1 MNNMTNPINDSCKF
15 NAAIIG
21 CGAIHALHADTVMN
35 SPLAVLSSV
44 ADIDPARA
52 KASSEKYNCNYFTD
66 YTKVLEDENIDVIHI
81 CTPHYLHADMAI
93 AAMEHGKHVILEKP
107 MAIKLTDA
115 EKLIYTSDATG
126 KQLGICFQ
134 NRYNTSSV
142 KAKSLLTSGRGGKLL
157 GARAFVTWCRDE
169 EYYTGSGWR
178 GTWEQEGGGVLIN
191 QSIHTLDLLQWF
203 MGDIHRI
210 KGSVDT
216 RALKEVIE
224 VEDTAE
230 AAIQFKSGAT
240 ALFYATNCY
249 CANAPVM
256 IEIVTENAVIKIE
269 DGLTIKYN
277 NGDCESYSE
286 VDRSTGAKAY
296 WGSSHKTLIEDFY
309 SRLAEGTKFPL
320 DGSEGI
326 KALQMLHAIYSSSK
340 SGEYIEL

>member
-1 MNNMTNPINDSCKF
+1 MNTMTNPINASCKF

-21 CGAIHALHADTVMN
+21 CGSIHALHADTIIK
-35 SPLAVLSSV
+35 SPLAALSSV
-44 ADIDPARA
+44 VDIDPVRA
-52 KASSEKYNCNYFTD
+52 KTSSEKYSCNFSTD
-66 YTKVLEDENIDVIHI
+66 CNEVLEDGNIDVIHI

-107 MAIKLTDA
+107 MAIKLSDA
-115 EKLIYTSDATG
+115 EKLIKISAATG

-134 NRYNTSSV
+134 NRYNASSV
-142 KAKSLLTSGRGGKLL
+142 RVKNFLTSGKGGKIL
-157 GARAFVTWCRDE
+157 GARAFVTWYRDE

-216 RALKEVIE
+216 RTLKKVIE

-230 AAIQFKSGAT
+230 AAINFKNGAT

-249 CANAPVM
+249 CVNSPVM
-256 IEIVTENAVIKIE
+256 IEIVTENAVLRIE

-277 NGDCESYSE
+277 NGDSESCPE
-286 VDRSTGAKAY
+286 VDKSSGAKAY
-296 WGSSHKTLIEDFY
+296 WGSSHMNLINDFY
-309 SRLAEGTKFPL
+309 NRLAECAKFPL

-326 KALQMLHAIYSSSK
+326 KALKMLHAIYSSNK
-340 SGEYIEL
+340 SGEYVEL